1 MISFFLQM
9 KIRLF
14 ETSAKEN
21 INVEEMFRS
30 VTELVLESKQEQQR
44 RLNIQPDMNRH
55 EQHRIKLTGSERPG
69 SQKPNKN
76 KNSSC
81 CKWSKPAGSSFF
93 SFLRCSEERNYSA
106 QKLSIGTRFL
116 FSTSLASTLLHTS
129 VVFILKPFENV
140 FNQNW

>member
-81 CKWSKPAGSSFF
+81 CK
-93 SFLRCSEERNYSA
+93 
-106 QKLSIGTRFL
+106 
-116 FSTSLASTLLHTS
+116 
-129 VVFILKPFENV
+129 
-140 FNQNW
+140 